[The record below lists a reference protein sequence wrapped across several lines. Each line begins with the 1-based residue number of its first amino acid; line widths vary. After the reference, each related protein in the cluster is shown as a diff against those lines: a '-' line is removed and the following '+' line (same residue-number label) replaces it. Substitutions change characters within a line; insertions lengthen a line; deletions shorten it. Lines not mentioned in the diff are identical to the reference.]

1 MISEEAL
8 LKAIADITAGAVSNP
23 KFDALA
29 DGGGQTIIFMENI
42 TKKLKAMFDVEEDTA
57 E

>member
-8 LKAIADITAGAVSNP
+8 LKAIAEITASATQGSVASGY
-23 KFDALA
+23 D
-29 DGGGQTIIFMENI
+29 DGRKTIIFIENI
-42 TKKLKAMFDVEEDTA
+42 TKKLKAMFDVVEDTA